1 MVCMERSIRKKI
13 ITGNWKMHKTI
24 EQALDFVKRLIP
36 LIQESDVQVLLA
48 VPFTVIYP
56 LTHEMD
62 CSPLVIGAQNMNDAS
77 EGAFTGEIAAK
88 MLKEAGAEFVLIGH
102 SERRHIFKEDNA
114 FINRKMKRAAE
125 EGLRPVLCLG
135 ETLEEYKEQKTEE
148 VIQLQLEEGLK
159 DVPNKALR
167 QLILAYEPVWAVG
180 TGESATPDQAQAVH
194 HFCREWLKERLGKEA
209 AQQIIIQ
216 YGGSVTPSN
225 AGELLSQPDIDGL
238 LVGGASLSLETFSQ
252 IVNDSTKKSLNI

>member
-1 MVCMERSIRKKI
+1 MERSIRKKI

-88 MLKEAGAEFVLIGH
+88 MLKEAGAEF
-102 SERRHIFKEDNA
+102 A